1 MDNNTSF
8 NSTIYSYDKTKV
20 GKRIARSTDRSV
32 YKYGENEV
40 IKFSFL
46 VFFVKKIR
54 NKMLNDYTTC
64 KKYLKDYLVITTDV
78 SNPLRRE
85 HIEIQPFIQGEIFS
99 LKHTKDPKLRIQLK
113 EIVDISEKIIND
125 GYKEVDLVGHG
136 GMFTLCLSNILVD
149 KQGKLNIVDITFL
162 ETRSLGF
169 VGYFI
174 APFIPII
181 KARQKYIINRFLN

>member
-1 MDNNTSF
+1 
-8 NSTIYSYDKTKV
+8 
-20 GKRIARSTDRSV
+20 
-32 YKYGENEV
+32 
-40 IKFSFL
+40 
-46 VFFVKKIR
+46 
-54 NKMLNDYTTC
+54 MLNDYTTC